1 MKYRKVYFDE
11 VNQKVRWTMTNTGD
25 VDVNYEYLGTMSRV
39 EIDLLVE
46 ILWEMYGDQNISFI
60 EFAKIFGE
68 LRTFCDQLKQITS

>member
-11 VNQKVRWTMTNTGD
+11 VNQKVRWTMNNTGD
-25 VDVNYEYLGTMSRV
+25 VDINYEYLGTMSRV

-46 ILWEMYGDQNISFI
+46 ILWEMYGDQNISFVD
-60 EFAKIFGE
+60 FARYFGE